1 MHMWFSLPCVTVF
14 ENHPKSLI
22 LLLWEIFLLLRE
34 NFLLLRESFLPEGK
48 RFTISGKDFLNDFPP
63 FLFVGK
69 Y

>member
-22 LLLWEIFLLLRE
+22 LLLWEI
-34 NFLLLRESFLPEGK
+34 FLLLRESFLPEGK